1 MEMKLRGWVLGYTL
15 DEKREEKRTLTVD
28 LIADVTEKLSCTRRL
43 DRGNNF
49 WVVHLS
55 SQRLE
60 QGSFF
65 ELLSKVLHI
74 GDVQSLIVIIYSY
87 LAKI

>member
-1 MEMKLRGWVLGYTL
+1 MLGYTL
-15 DEKREEKRTLTVD
+15 AEKREEKRTLTVD

-65 ELLSKVLHI
+65 ELLSLHI